1 MSASVL
7 APHRATFRAFAE
19 AVVPETAQLDESG
32 WSEVEATI
40 ERAIA
45 QRPPRMRRQL
55 GLLLR
60 VIGHFPRISHLRSFA
75 ALDRAARHRI
85 IEMLERSPV
94 KLVRRGV
101 WGLRTLVLM
110 GYYTRQETMDA
121 VGYRAHARGWDA
133 RRLTSP

>member
-19 AVVPETAQLDESG
+19 AVVPETAQLDEAG
-32 WSEVEATI
+32 WREVEATI
-40 ERAIA
+40 EHALA

-60 VIGHFPRISHLRSFA
+60 AIAQLPRVRHMQGFA
-75 ALDRAARHRI
+75 ALDRAARHRF
-85 IEMLERSPV
+85 IETLEYSPV

-110 GYYTRQETMDA
+110 GYYTRQATMQA
-121 VGYRAHARGWDA
+121 VGYRAQARGWDA
-133 RRLTSP
+133 RRGIAP